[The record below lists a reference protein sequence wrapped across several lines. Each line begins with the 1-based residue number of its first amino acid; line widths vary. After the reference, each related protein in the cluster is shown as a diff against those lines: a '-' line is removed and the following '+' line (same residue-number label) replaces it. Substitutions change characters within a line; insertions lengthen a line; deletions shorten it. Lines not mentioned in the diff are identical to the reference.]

1 MIRVTK
7 KEDKVISLTQEDKE
21 EKRLDTNG
29 NEVTKEEAEKE
40 EAKLE
45 EMMKQF
51 FNETEGIGLIPEE
64 LIEEEEEDVIDFIV
78 DDGGNMQIIGNV
90 SEQED
95 VPSIATPSFI
105 DDTILRYSIKKRL
118 EKYRKTMSELRLLSA
133 SIDYINPGFYEDVD
147 RKLSSEINKL
157 QSVLFLEK
165 VSLDTL
171 DESLQKKITSEAIEL
186 VEKMLDIAI
195 EFEE

>member
-1 MIRVTK
+1 MTK
-7 KEDKVISLTQEDKE
+7 KEDKVISLTEEDKE

-45 EMMKQF
+45 EMMEQF

-90 SEQED
+90 SEQEN

-118 EKYRKTMSELRLLSA
+118 EKYRKTISELRLLSA
-133 SIDYINPGFYEDVD
+133 SIDYIHPGFYEDID

-157 QSVLFLEK
+157 QSVLFLET
-165 VSLDTL
+165 VSLDAL

-186 VEKMLDIAI
+186 VEKMIDIAI

>member
-1 MIRVTK
+1 MTK

-157 QSVLFLEK
+157 QSVLFLET